1 MHPEIKNIIPLAYE
15 FEPERYKELNDH
27 VTFIMRICEGNHLK
41 VYSLEDWIDTLDL
54 EINFV
59 YRLRYDEEAG
69 RATISDG
76 RIATNEPQGVAINMT
91 EAEAE
96 KFEQL
101 LLFPLLAQ
109 EGDVFTVTK
118 INNCEIIR
126 NLEQEQTDI
135 FDSLFSF
142 E

>member
-1 MHPEIKNIIPLAYE
+1 MHPEIKTIIPLAYE
-15 FEPERYKELNDH
+15 FETDRYAELNDN
-27 VTFIMRICEGNHLK
+27 VTFIIRICEGNRRK
-41 VYSLEDWIDTLDL
+41 VYSLEDWIDTLGL

-76 RIATNEPQGVAINMT
+76 RIVTNEPQGIVLNMI
-91 EAEAE
+91 EVEAE

-126 NLEQEQTDI
+126 KLEREQNEI
-135 FDSLFSF
+135 FDSLFSV